1 MNSDRIST
9 LFRVVRCSF
18 GRLAQVGAV
27 TLLLALALPAHAADR
42 AVKSRV
48 PPAYPEMAKRMKISG
63 AVKLQVTVDAS
74 GSVTDVK
81 PLDGNRMLTPAAED
95 AVRKW
100 KFESGDGAATMEVE
114 VRFALA
120 G

>member
-1 MNSDRIST
+1 MST
-9 LFRVVRCSF
+9 NCSTTHSHAICTTF
-18 GRLAQVGAV
+18 ARLIQASAV

-63 AVKLQVTVDAS
+63 SVKLQVTVDAG
-74 GSVTDVK
+74 GSVTEVK
-81 PLDGNRMLTPAAED
+81 ALEGNRMLAPAAED

-100 KFESGDGAATMEVE
+100 KYEAGDGPSTMEVE
-114 VRFALA
+114 LHFNLA